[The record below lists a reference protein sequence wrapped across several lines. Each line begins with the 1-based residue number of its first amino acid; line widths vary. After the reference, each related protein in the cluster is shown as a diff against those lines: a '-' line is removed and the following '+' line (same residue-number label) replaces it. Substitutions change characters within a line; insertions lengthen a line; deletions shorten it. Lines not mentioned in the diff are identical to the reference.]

1 MFPVFKNVG
10 VRSVAHKY
18 SPVGYPSVVSKTFKK
33 FINNRLFYHLEKCD
47 NFFFCLHYGFR
58 STFSTTDLLTVVTD
72 KIARVFTVYSFWQG
86 PAFWIVGVQVLGP
99 ISLFLD
105 NEPLYGPCSGIG
117 LWQATA
123 ALISLLSVVS
133 KGFGKLVR
141 IGFLITLSNV
151 VFLCLF
157 SVRFQVASLECRFF
171 DSYY

>member
-1 MFPVFKNVG
+1 M
-10 VRSVAHKY
+10 
-18 SPVGYPSVVSKTFKK
+18 
-33 FINNRLFYHLEKCD
+33 
-47 NFFFCLHYGFR
+47 
-58 STFSTTDLLTVVTD
+58 
-72 KIARVFTVYSFWQG
+72 
-86 PAFWIVGVQVLGP
+86 GVQVLGP